1 MQVKD
6 SSKRSRRSG
15 DLFRFFMLVVIL
27 VALNLIGT
35 FQFARIDLTA
45 EKRFTLSD
53 STRNMLRNLDDVV
66 YVQCYLEGDLNAD
79 FKKMRNAS
87 REMLDEFKAYAG
99 VNLQYDFINPF
110 AESDSKNRDKAAYDL
125 MERGLSPFV
134 VNQSSADGT
143 SVVTVFPGA
152 LVSYRGKTV
161 PVNFMKSQARRAP
174 EAVFKE
180 AMEGLE
186 SAFAQSIF
194 VLQSLPQRKMVA
206 FAYGHGELTELQ
218 SMYFREQLKELYYVK
233 PVKVTSDLTSIP
245 PETQV
250 LIIAK
255 PDSIFDEGSK
265 FVIDQF
271 VMKGGK
277 VLWLLDNI
285 YFPSDSS
292 RAGLRLGVPLNLNLD
307 DILFKY
313 GVRVNYDLLNDA
325 QCGKIMLPTQQAGQ
339 QGVEYRPWVFF
350 PSMTPDPRSVITAG
364 IGNVKMEYAG
374 SIDTL
379 PLKSIQ
385 KTVLLYTSDMSR
397 APKAPI
403 RLTPQLAFMEPSP
416 ALFNRKHIPGAVLL
430 EGTFTSVFE
439 NRLAPK
445 HDDIPGRFAPVFK
458 SKPTKMIIASDGDL
472 AMNYFDPQGREN
484 FPPGAY
490 PQTGEY
496 YGGNLKFLLNSVN
509 YLMDD
514 AWLIPLRSKEFQVRM
529 LDVKR
534 LKSQQTYWQWMNT
547 LVPPGLLLLFG
558 LLFHFY
564 RRYRFAK

>member
-1 MQVKD
+1 MKETK
-6 SSKRSRRSG
+6 KRSRRSS
-15 DLFRFFMLVVIL
+15 DLFRFAMLLVI
-27 VALNLIGT
+27 VAAVNLIGS
-35 FQFARIDLTA
+35 FRFARLDLTA

-53 STRNMLRNLDDVV
+53 STKNMLRNLDDVV

-79 FKKMRNAS
+79 FKKMRNAT

-99 VNLQYDFINPF
+99 VNLQYDFINVF
-110 AESDSKNRDKAAYDL
+110 ADAESSTREKASHDL
-125 MERGLSPFV
+125 MSRGLAPFV
-134 VNQSSADGT
+134 VNESSADGS
-143 SVVTVFPGA
+143 SVITVFPGA
-152 LVSYRGKTV
+152 LVSYKGKTV

-186 SAFAQSIF
+186 AAFSQSIF
-194 VLQSLPQRKMVA
+194 VLKTINQRKMVA
-206 FAYGHGELTELQ
+206 FAYGHGELNEIQ
-218 SMYFREQLKELYYVK
+218 SLYFRDQLKELYYVK
-233 PVKVTSDLTSIP
+233 PVKISSDLNSIP
-245 PETQV
+245 KEAQV
-250 LIIAK
+250 LIVAK
-255 PDSIFDEGSK
+255 PDSVFDEGSK

-271 VMKGGK
+271 VMKGGR
-277 VLWLLDNI
+277 VLWLMDNI
-285 YFPSDSS
+285 YFPSDSARS
-292 RAGLRLGVPLNLNLD
+292 GFRLGLPVNLNLD
-307 DILFKY
+307 DLFFKY
-313 GVRVNYDLLNDA
+313 GFRVNYDLLNDA
-325 QCGKIMLPTQQAGQ
+325 QCGKIMLPRQQAGQ

-350 PSMTPDPRSVITAG
+350 PSMTPNPESIITAG

-379 PLKSIQ
+379 Q
-385 KTVLLYTSDMSR
+385 AAGVTKTVLLHTSDMSR
-397 APKAPI
+397 APKVPI
-403 RLTPQLAFMEPSP
+403 RLTPQIAFMEPSP
-416 ALFNRKHIPGAVLL
+416 AVFNRKHIPGALLL

-439 NRLAPK
+439 NRLAPRENM
-445 HDDIPGRFAPVFK
+445 PAQFAPVFR
-458 SKPTKMIIASDGDL
+458 SEPTKMIVASDGDL

-496 YGGNLKFLLNSVN
+496 FGGNLKFLLNSVN

-514 AWLIPLRSKEFQVRM
+514 TWLIPLRSKEFKVRL
-529 LDVKR
+529 LDTKR

-547 LVPPGLLLLFG
+547 LAPIGGLLLFG

>member
-1 MQVKD
+1 MKETK
-6 SSKRSRRSG
+6 KRSRRNS
-15 DLFRFFMLVVIL
+15 DLFRFAMLIVIL
-27 VALNLIGT
+27 AGLNLTGSFKFT
-35 FQFARIDLTA
+35 RIDLTA

-53 STRNMLRNLDDVV
+53 STKNMLRNLDDVV

-87 REMLDEFKAYAG
+87 REMLDEFKAYG
-99 VNLQYDFINPF
+99 GINLQYDFINPF
-110 AESDSKNRDKAAYDL
+110 TDSDNKNRDKAANDL
-125 MERGLSPFV
+125 MSRGLSPFI
-134 VNQSSADGT
+134 VNETSADGS

-152 LVSYRGKTV
+152 LVSYKGKTV

-194 VLQSLPQRKMVA
+194 VLKSLQQRKMIA

-218 SMYFREQLKELYYVK
+218 SLYFREQLKDLYYLK
-233 PVKVTSDLTSIP
+233 PVKISSDLTSIP
-245 PETQV
+245 PEARL

-271 VMKGGK
+271 IMKGGR
-277 VLWLLDNI
+277 VLWFMDNI
-285 YFPSDSS
+285 YFPSDSA
-292 RAGLRLGVPLNLNLD
+292 RAGFRLGVPANMNLD
-307 DILFKY
+307 DMFFKY
-313 GVRVNYDLLNDA
+313 GFRINYDLLSDA
-325 QCGKIMLPTQQAGQ
+325 QCGKIMLPRQQAGQ

-350 PSMTPDPRSVITAG
+350 PSMTPSPSSIITAG
-364 IGNVKMEYAG
+364 IGNVKYEYAG

-379 PLKSIQ
+379 SPEGITT
-385 KTVLLYTSDMSR
+385 TVLLHTSNMSR
-397 APKAPI
+397 APKAPV

-416 ALFNRKHIPGAVLL
+416 IVFNRKNIPGAILL
-430 EGTFTSVFE
+430 EGSFTSVFE

-445 HDDIPGRFAPVFK
+445 EGMPEKFAPVFQ
-458 SKPTKMIIASDGDL
+458 SKPTKMIVASDGDL

-496 YGGNLKFLLNSVN
+496 FGGNLKFLLNSVN

-514 AWLIPLRSKEFQVRM
+514 SWLIPLRSKEFKVRV
-529 LDVKR
+529 LDSKR
-534 LKSQQTYWQWMNT
+534 LKSQQSYWQWMNT
-547 LVPPGLLLLFG
+547 LAPLGGLFLFG
-558 LLFHFY
+558 ICFYLY